1 MLVIGDGSEHDLVN
15 SECIIKKRVFVELA
29 ADTIDLIIV
38 IRVSQVDLIWGD
50 PNGGTCSAL
59 G

>member
-1 MLVIGDGSEHDLVN
+1 MAVDDLVDP
-15 SECIIKKRVFVELA
+15 ERIIKKRVFVELA
-29 ADTIDLIIV
+29 ADTIDLIVV

-50 PNGGTCSAL
+50 PNDGTCGAL